1 MKINFTLAKH
11 QDLPAIIAIYNQ
23 TIDSRMVTADIE
35 PVTVGQ
41 REQWFKSFDV
51 RHPLWK
57 ICNEEDNILGWIGLE
72 PFYGRPAYQ
81 HTSEIAIYIDQD
93 ARHMGLGTQS
103 LNFVIGQLPNLDIS
117 AIVAYIFGH
126 NKPSLNLFKKFGFTE
141 WGKFPKVAE
150 LDGIQRDLIILGRR
164 FDMGT
169 Y

>member
-1 MKINFTLAKH
+1 
-11 QDLPAIIAIYNQ
+11 
-23 TIDSRMVTADIE
+23 
-35 PVTVGQ
+35 
-41 REQWFKSFDV
+41 
-51 RHPLWK
+51 
-57 ICNEEDNILGWIGLE
+57 
-72 PFYGRPAYQ
+72 
-81 HTSEIAIYIDQD
+81 
-93 ARHMGLGTQS
+93 MGLGTQS

-169 Y
+169 YQGMLVLINQVI